1 MPEKVTMYEMFKYV
15 FRTVLRSRTL
25 LFLNIIL
32 LLVISGIEFIVPQ
45 ITRHIIDVVIPSNDL
60 SQLYVAVAVFVGA
73 AIISLVISF
82 TSSYLM
88 SVISQKSITQLR
100 KDLYS
105 YLLELDTEFFE
116 SSKTGDLMVRLTSD
130 ISNLQNLISP
140 SMLSMLGNFFTFIAV
155 FIYIFILNWQLALAV
170 SFTIP
175 LMFIVYR
182 FFKKRIRAAYKK
194 VKAAESSMSNQ
205 IQNMLSQ
212 IQLIK
217 SFTNEPI
224 EYQYFSKVADDSQNY
239 TITAQRNHALFTPL
253 IGLIGSLGSAMV
265 LLIGGYFIIQGELTI
280 GEIVAYLSY
289 VAMLQAPIRS
299 LTNLLNQI
307 QQSLISFGRIKE
319 ILGQESTIYDSE
331 DAQRFPRLKEGIS
344 IRNVS
349 FTYPNKEDE
358 KTMAL
363 KNVSFEIP
371 VNQKVA
377 LVGRSGSGKTT
388 LTKLL
393 TRMYDVNEGDILFD
407 GVPIK

>member
-1 MPEKVTMYEMFKYV
+1 
-15 FRTVLRSRTL
+15 
-25 LFLNIIL
+25 
-32 LLVISGIEFIVPQ
+32 
-45 ITRHIIDVVIPSNDL
+45 
-60 SQLYVAVAVFVGA
+60 
-73 AIISLVISF
+73 
-82 TSSYLM
+82 
-88 SVISQKSITQLR
+88 
-100 KDLYS
+100 
-105 YLLELDTEFFE
+105 
-116 SSKTGDLMVRLTSD
+116 
-130 ISNLQNLISP
+130 
-140 SMLSMLGNFFTFIAV
+140 
-155 FIYIFILNWQLALAV
+155 
-170 SFTIP
+170 
-175 LMFIVYR
+175 
-182 FFKKRIRAAYKK
+182 
-194 VKAAESSMSNQ
+194 
-205 IQNMLSQ
+205 
-212 IQLIK
+212 
-217 SFTNEPI
+217 
-224 EYQYFSKVADDSQNY
+224 YQYFSKVADDSQNY

-407 GVPIK
+407 GVPIKDIKLETLRKHISVVSQDVDIIDGTIGENVRYGNLRASEEEVWFALKQADLDEFINSLPSKLDTEVGERGVRLSGGQKQRLSIARALLKDAPIIVLDEATAALDTTSERNIQNALDNLTTKKTSLVIAHRLSTVQKADNIIVLEEGLIKETGTHKKLLAQDGIYAGLYHAQFDE